1 MTYTVL
7 TQEQANRFYSTTYEA
22 GGRDETTLQ
31 ALSDAG
37 GRSTPESLA
46 VDIGW
51 NSGVP
56 AVTTSLRACLIDG
69 YVTSLPGGLWEIT
82 TEGENVLPA

>member
-1 MTYTVL
+1 MTHTGY
-7 TQEQANRFYSTTYEA
+7 TQEQAKQFYPQASYD
-22 GGRDETTLQ
+22 GGSRDETVLQ
-31 ALSDAG
+31 TLSDAG

-51 NSGVP
+51 NGGVP
-56 AVTTSLRACLIDG
+56 TVKTALIDCLVDG

-82 TEGENVLPA
+82 TEGENVLP